1 MRGKHQPGMKKGGF
15 PGKAAFFALYAL
27 RVLAYVCIKARLLAA
42 GTVYLFLSLAAPD
55 SLGIRFPESPVCH
68 DSRISG

>member
-1 MRGKHQPGMKKGGF
+1 MRGEHQPGMKKGDF
-15 PGKAAFFALYAL
+15 PGKAAFFCAICAESSCLCMYKSPAIGS
-27 RVLAYVCIKARLLAA
+27 RS
-42 GTVYLFLSLAAPD
+42 VYLFLSLAAPD